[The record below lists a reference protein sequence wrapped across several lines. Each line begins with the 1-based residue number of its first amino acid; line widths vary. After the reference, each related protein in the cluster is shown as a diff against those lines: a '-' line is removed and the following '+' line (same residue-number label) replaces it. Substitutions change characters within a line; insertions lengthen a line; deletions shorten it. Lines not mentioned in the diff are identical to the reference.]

1 MTIMKYI
8 SKEKPERNARYTLPN
23 LRHVQHA
30 DRPES
35 RKIASLALL
44 PRFTRFDDRRS
55 SVYVETLVRY
65 NTYLYIIW

>member
-23 LRHVQHA
+23 LYITSNTA

-35 RKIASLALL
+35 RKLHLADLL
-44 PRFTRFDDRRS
+44 SRF
-55 SVYVETLVRY
+55 
-65 NTYLYIIW
+65 NN